1 MMKGREFLSSPAS
14 PTERRSDLDALRA
27 SAMMLGIVYHG
38 ALSLALGFPWFVQ
51 DPSANGAMYVFQ
63 SWVHGFRMPLFFII
77 SGFFTAMLWKKRGAG
92 ALVSHRFR
100 RVFLPCL
107 VGAIAHNR
115 TGRPGHNRRCIG
127 LDFGWPGLPARG
139 L

>member
-1 MMKGREFLSSPAS
+1 
-14 PTERRSDLDALRA
+14 
-27 SAMMLGIVYHG
+27 MMLGIVYHG

-51 DPSANGAMYVFQ
+51 DPSANGPIYVFQ

-77 SGFFTAMLWKKRGAG
+77 SGFFTAMLWRKRGAS

-107 VGAIAHNR
+107 VGAVTLVPLCNLAILKGLLESNQ
-115 TGRPGHNRRCIG
+115 RRLMAIQN
-127 LDFGWPGLPARG
+127 LPPEQSVWVAIQQKRSD
-139 L
+139 LILRRLF

>member
-1 MMKGREFLSSPAS
+1 
-14 PTERRSDLDALRA
+14 
-27 SAMMLGIVYHG
+27 MMLGIIYHG

-107 VGAIAHNR
+107 VVSCLEIEWFSVFIWATIVSFKISITLIAEK
-115 TGRPGHNRRCIG
+115 G
-127 LDFGWPGLPARG
+127 
-139 L
+139 